1 MIPRIFSFIL
11 LAAMIVGAVVTYDM
25 KRKAEDAANQVARLQ
40 TEIAREKDR
49 LAALRAEFSRLTQPG
64 RLQAVI
70 EQHADYFALEP
81 FSPDQIA
88 TIGEIPLRPIGGD
101 DEVRELLAR
110 MAASQPGRIE

>member
-1 MIPRIFSFIL
+1 MVRRIFSFVL
-11 LAAMIVGAVVTYDM
+11 LAVMLVGAIVTYDM
-25 KRKAEDAANQVARLQ
+25 KRRAEGAANEVARLQ
-40 TEIAREKDR
+40 DEIAREKDQ

-70 EQHADYFALEP
+70 EEHADHFQLEP
-81 FSPDQIA
+81 FSPDRIA

-110 MAASQPGRIE
+110 MAASEPGKIE

>member
-1 MIPRIFSFIL
+1 MVRRVFSFVL

-25 KRKAEDAANQVARLQ
+25 KRRAESAAGEVARLQ
-40 TEIAREKDR
+40 AEILREKDH
-49 LAALRAEFSRLTQPG
+49 LAALRAEYSRLTQPG

-70 EQHADYFALEP
+70 EEHAGYFALEP
-81 FSPDQIA
+81 FSREQVA